1 MQSES
6 ETKMRVEPLKQTPR
20 KNFSATT
27 ISRYGEKASGLN
39 EVDLAPCMAAL
50 RRRAARLAGNRADAD
65 DLVQETLKRALTYM
79 SGRADIANV
88 QAYLSTMLNHAY
100 YDQVRQHPSRDTVPL
115 EDATLVSPPAQV
127 ERLQCRDILVA
138 VDGLPD
144 DQRQVLILIG
154 LEGHSYKDTALVLNI
169 PIGTV
174 MSRLS
179 RARERLAHLK
189 DKAEANDCNA
199 YAS

>member
-1 MQSES
+1 
-6 ETKMRVEPLKQTPR
+6 MRVEPLQQTPR
-20 KNFSATT
+20 RNFSATT
-27 ISRYGEKASGLN
+27 ISRYGQKSSGLK

-79 SGRADIANV
+79 NGRADIANV
-88 QAYLSTMLNHAY
+88 QAYLSTMLNNAY
-100 YDQVRQHPSRDTVPL
+100 YDLVRQHPSRDTVPL
-115 EDATLVSPPAQV
+115 DDAILVSQPAQV

-144 DQRQVLILIG
+144 DQRQVVILIG

-179 RARERLAHLK
+179 RARERLSHLK
-189 DKAEANDCNA
+189 AKPEVGDRNVH
-199 YAS
+199 AS

>member
-1 MQSES
+1 
-6 ETKMRVEPLKQTPR
+6 MRVEPLKQIPR
-20 KNFSATT
+20 KEFSATT
-27 ISRYGEKASGLN
+27 ISRYGQESSGLK

-50 RRRAARLAGNRADAD
+50 RRRATRLAGNRADAD

-79 SGRADIANV
+79 NGRSDIANV

-100 YDQVRQHPSRDTVPL
+100 CDLVRQHPSRDTVPL
-115 EDATLVSPPAQV
+115 EDAILVSPPAQV

-154 LEGHSYKDTALVLNI
+154 LEGHSYKDTAVVLNI

-179 RARERLAHLK
+179 RARERLSHLK
-189 DKAEANDCNA
+189 AKAKANERKAQAN
-199 YAS
+199 